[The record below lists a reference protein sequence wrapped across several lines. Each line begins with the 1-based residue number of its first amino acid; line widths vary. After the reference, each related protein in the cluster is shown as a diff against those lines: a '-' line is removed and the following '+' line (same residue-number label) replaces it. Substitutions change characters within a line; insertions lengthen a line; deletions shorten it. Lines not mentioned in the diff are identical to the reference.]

1 MARWWY
7 GQPRYTPARPREA
20 QGGIAAKS
28 RRGAIGQTW
37 WSRRFIAV
45 LESFRMGARFDRGK
59 RYARS
64 GQVMNL
70 KVAAGRVTA
79 SVQGTRARPYV
90 VQLGLEPFSDSQWDD
105 AVACMASQA
114 VYAARL
120 LAGEMPEQ
128 IEEVFEQAG
137 LSLFPARPAELVTA
151 CSCPDWAN
159 PCKHLAATL
168 FILAERFDQD
178 PWEILAWRGR
188 AREPLLE
195 QMRSLRTG
203 SAGQDEGHGSAAALD
218 SAPLPDAR
226 EPEAIADWY
235 ASEAGALETAQRAIA
250 QAFAAGE
257 RGAEAGLLDL
267 LGPVGVEVDG
277 RDLSA
282 WLRPAWEEPAQD

>member
-1 MARWWY
+1 MSRWWY
-7 GQPRYTPARPREA
+7 DRPRYAPARPREA
-20 QGGIAAKS
+20 EGGIAAKS

-45 LESFRMGARFDRGK
+45 LESFRMGARLGRGK

-70 KVAAGRVTA
+70 QVASGRVTA
-79 SVQGTRARPYV
+79 SVQGTRKRPYSVELRLKPFTKAQWEDV
-90 VQLGLEPFSDSQWDD
+90 VARLT
-105 AVACMASQA
+105 AQA
-114 VYAARL
+114 VHAARL

-137 LSLFPARPAELVTA
+137 LSLFPSRPAELVTS

-195 QMRSLRTG
+195 QMRALRPA
-203 SAGQDEGHGSAAALD
+203 SAEAVAGAGVPAALD
-218 SAPLPDAR
+218 VAPLPDPR
-226 EPEAIADWY
+226 EPEGVARWY
-235 ASEAGALETAQRAIA
+235 AGEVGALETAQRAVA
-250 QAFAAGE
+250 VAVAGGE
-257 RGAEAGLLDL
+257 QNREVPLLDV
-267 LGPVGVEVDG
+267 LGPVGEVVDG

-282 WLRPAWEEPAQD
+282 WLRPAWGEPVQD

>member
-1 MARWWY
+1 MARWWHDR
-7 GQPRYTPARPREA
+7 PRYTPARPREA
-20 QGGIAAKS
+20 TGGIAAKS
-28 RRGAIGQTW
+28 KRGAIGQTW
-37 WSRRFIAV
+37 WSQRFIAV
-45 LESFRMGARFDRGK
+45 LESFRMGARLGRGK

-70 KVAAGRVTA
+70 KVRAGRATA
-79 SVQGTRARPYV
+79 SVQGTRARPYQV
-90 VQLGLEPFSDSQWDD
+90 ELRLRPFTKAQWDD
-105 AVACMASQA
+105 AVAGMASQA
-114 VYAARL
+114 VFAARL

-137 LSLFPARPAELVTA
+137 LSLFPARPAELVTS

-203 SAGQDEGHGSAAALD
+203 SAEQASEGGVSVALD
-218 SAPLPDAR
+218 AAPLPDAR
-226 EPEAIADWY
+226 EPEAVRRWY
-235 ASEAGALETAQRAIA
+235 DGEPGALETAQQAIA
-250 QAFAAGE
+250 QALAPSDG
-257 RGAEAGLLDL
+257 GGSTGLLEL
-267 LGPVGVEVDG
+267 LGPVGVDVDG
-277 RDLSA
+277 QDLSR
-282 WLRPAWEEPAQD
+282 WLRPAWPEPGSD